1 MNTSKEK
8 PTILSLQYH
17 SYPDAMGG
25 AWNLTHEINKRLVKR
40 GYRVVL
46 ITCKSEQHY
55 PDNELIDGVE
65 FHRISVA
72 ISKDPIRLWRA
83 VRKKI
88 KQHLIDEEPWLAHIH
103 HPLMGFY
110 ALTIK
115 QYRKIPKIYHFHSS
129 WYDEE
134 KINLT
139 GMGNGEVNLYFR
151 MAIIKL
157 IEWACYRY
165 SKSILFLSEY
175 TRQRFIEYY
184 PFKKPR
190 MRIIPGGADTK
201 KFCPSGSTYEI
212 NETRKKIGIPKGHK
226 VLLTVRRL
234 EARMGLD
241 NLITAIAEIV
251 HQNPKLKFKLVIAG
265 KGSLNDKLKTQ
276 SMLSGVDDYIHFA
289 GFVPDDLLPEY
300 YAAADLFI
308 MPTTFIEGF
317 GIATVEA
324 LSTGLPV
331 FGTPIGGTTEILQSI
346 DKRLLFKDVDAKS
359 MAEKIEQFL
368 KDPDPILSLK
378 SNCREEVLNK
388 YSWDLVVGRIEEELE
403 LVWEKQ

>member
-1 MNTSKEK
+1 MNTLKEK

-46 ITCKSEQHY
+46 ITCKPEQHY

-88 KQHLIDEEPWLAHIH
+88 KQHLIYEEPWLAHIH

-134 KINLT
+134 KINLAER
-139 GMGNGEVNLYFR
+139 GNGELNLYFR

-157 IEWACYRY
+157 IEWVCYRY

-175 TRQRFIEYY
+175 TRQRFIDYY

-201 KFCPSGSTYEI
+201 KFCPTESPNEI
-212 NETRKKIGIPKGHK
+212 NETRKKIGIPKEYK
-226 VLLTVRRL
+226 ILLTVRRL

-251 HQNPKLKFKLVIAG
+251 HKNPELKFKLVIVG
-265 KGSLNDKLKTQ
+265 KGSLNDKLRTQ
-276 SMLSGVDDYIHFA
+276 STLSGVDDYIHFA
-289 GFVPDDLLPEY
+289 GFVPDSLLPEY

-346 DKRLLFKDVDAKS
+346 DKKLLFKDVDAKS

-388 YSWDLVVGRIEEELE
+388 YSWDLVSDLIEEELE
-403 LVWEKQ
+403 LVWGKQ